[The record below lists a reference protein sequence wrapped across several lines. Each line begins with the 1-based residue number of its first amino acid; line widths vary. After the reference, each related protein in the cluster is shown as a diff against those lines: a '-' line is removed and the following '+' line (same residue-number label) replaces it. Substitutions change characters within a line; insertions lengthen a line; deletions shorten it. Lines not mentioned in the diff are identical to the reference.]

1 MGADDVMSQQEAWRA
16 YDRWTSDDRI
26 LFLDEPPNVEVAF
39 RALTRQSRSQT
50 KNWAD
55 AYLAAFA
62 DVSSMRF
69 VTFDRAF
76 SGKVEQLL
84 LLE

>member
-1 MGADDVMSQQEAWRA
+1 MGAEEVMTQSEAWSA
-16 YDRWTSDDRI
+16 YDRWTSDSRV
-26 LFLDEPPNVEVAF
+26 LFLDEPANVEVVF
-39 RALTRQSRSQT
+39 RALTRQSHAHS

-62 DVSSMRF
+62 EVADMRF

-76 SGKVEQLL
+76 RGKVPKLL